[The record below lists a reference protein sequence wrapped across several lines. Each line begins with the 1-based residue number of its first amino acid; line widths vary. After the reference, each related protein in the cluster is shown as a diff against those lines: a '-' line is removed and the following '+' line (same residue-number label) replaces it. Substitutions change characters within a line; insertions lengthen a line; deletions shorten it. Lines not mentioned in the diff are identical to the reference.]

1 MSAIDKKFAIGVALF
16 NKDTAKW
23 SKPYTYF
30 SSREYPEG
38 AYVLVPCGIA
48 YSIGKVTGVKL
59 WAELSGK
66 AKYQPVLCDVSE
78 SIQWHKSIKHQL

>member
-1 MSAIDKKFAIGVALF
+1 MDKVFAVGVALF
-16 NKDTAKW
+16 NKETVRW

-30 SSREYPEG
+30 SDVSYAEG

-48 YSIGKVTGVKL
+48 YTIGKVVGTKPWVD
-59 WAELSGK
+59 APTT

-78 SIQWHKSIKHQL
+78 LIQWHKSIRDTL